1 MQANIPLKRVQLNLL
16 QAFRGVA
23 ALLVVLFHVDQ
34 LSNETMNQPFLF
46 DFFQFGSAGV
56 DYFLVLS
63 GFVAIYAHWNELGV
77 RSFAKFKSFLT
88 KRFIRIYPVYWIV
101 TSIVLVFFIAI
112 PGFAKP
118 GDLAPEFLIKSFL
131 LFPQVNSPLLNV
143 GWTLILIVFFYLVF
157 SLVYLL
163 PIRLFFGVAGVFILA
178 SLTQYIGGLSV
189 TADYPVLKL
198 ITNSVNLE
206 FALGCLAAWIVIT
219 RHLPQRKTLLYGGAG
234 LLLLFGILHAYDFL
248 LTTRAAV
255 EPISIFGVTIL
266 LNRVVFFGIPCFLLV
281 MGAASLDMTKGTD
294 IPQWINYLGNASYS
308 IYLVHSPIVSA
319 MTKVGVKLGLNNS
332 VWQAFGLNLA
342 IIVVSVGMS
351 CIFYSFIEKPVVN
364 FLRKQLVKKRQPA

>member
-101 TSIVLVFFIAI
+101 TSIVLVFFLAI

-163 PIRLFFGVAGVFILA
+163 PIRLFLGVAGVFILA

-219 RHLPQRKTLLYGGAG
+219 RHLPQRKTLLYAGAG

-281 MGAASLDMTKGTD
+281 MGAASLDMTKGTE

-332 VWQAFGLNLA
+332 VWQAFGWSLA
-342 IIVVSVGMS
+342 IIFVSVGMS
-351 CIFYSFIEKPVVN
+351 FIFYSFIEKPVVN

>member
-1 MQANIPLKRVQLNLL
+1 MQSNIPFKRVQLNLL

-63 GFVAIYAHWNELGV
+63 GFVAIYANWHELGV
-77 RSFAKFKSFLT
+77 RSFAKFKTFLF

-101 TSIVLVFFIAI
+101 SLGVLMFFLVI

-118 GDLAPEFLIKSFL
+118 GDLDPVFLIKSFL
-131 LFPQVNSPLLNV
+131 LVPQSDSPLLNV
-143 GWTLILIVFFYLVF
+143 GWTLILIVFFYLIF
-157 SLVYLL
+157 SLIYLM
-163 PIRLFFGVAGVFILA
+163 PIRLFLGVAGLFLLG

-189 TADYPVLKL
+189 TADYPVLRL

-219 RHLPQRKTLLYGGAG
+219 RNIPQRKTFLYTGAG
-234 LLLLFGILHAYDFL
+234 LLLFFGIIHAYDFI
-248 LTTRAAV
+248 LTTPAAV
-255 EPISIFGVTIL
+255 EPVSIFGITVLI
-266 LNRVVFFGIPCFLLV
+266 NRVIFFGIPCFLLV
-281 MGAASLDMTKGTD
+281 IGAAALDMHKATE
-294 IPQWINYLGNASYS
+294 IPEWMNYLGNASYS

-319 MTKVGVKLGLNNS
+319 MTKISVRLGLNNS
-332 VWQAFGLNLA
+332 VWQAFGVNLMILTVA
-342 IIVVSVGMS
+342 VGIS
-351 CIFYSFIEKPVVN
+351 CLFYSWVEKPVVN
-364 FLRKQLVKKRQPA
+364 FLRQKWVKKRKPT